1 MKEVYRLA
9 AYNAAMLIE
18 RIDHVQVAVPSLEAA
33 AEPFARLGLTLTPPT
48 RHRGAGT
55 ANTVF
60 FAGEG
65 AAEFYVELLGVADE
79 EEAAASASGQRVL
92 RQLAAGGGLRRVLFA
107 VRDMGETVADL
118 AAKGV
123 AIAPYEVLADDGR
136 KISVAASLPDDG
148 PGFEAALVEYPEGLA
163 ERRERHARAGLFDH
177 AFPLKRLDHL
187 AAITHD
193 LEGATRWWADVL
205 GVEVAGE
212 IVTPGVIIRQL
223 RTGDAILEL
232 LAPPSPSSPI
242 ASRTAGL
249 ASVVAFEVDDLDDAV
264 ALARDRGFNPSAPEA
279 GVIPGT
285 RRATI
290 SAAEL
295 AGLSLQ
301 LLAYV

>member
-33 AEPFARLGLTLTPPT
+33 VEPFQRLGLALTPLT
-48 RHRGAGT
+48 RHRGTGT

-65 AAEFYVELLGVADE
+65 AAEFYAELLGVADE
-79 EEAAASASGQRVL
+79 QEAAASASGQRVM
-92 RQLAAGGGLRRVLFA
+92 RQLAGGGGLRRVLFA
-107 VRDMGETVADL
+107 VRDMGEAVEGLT
-118 AAKGV
+118 AKSV
-123 AIAPYEVLADDGR
+123 AISPYDVFADDGR
-136 KISVAASLPDDG
+136 KISVAAALPDDG
-148 PGFEAALVEYPEGLA
+148 PGFEAALVEYPEALLA
-163 ERRERHARAGLFDH
+163 RRERHARAGLFGH

-193 LEGATRWWADVL
+193 LEGATRWWA
-205 GVEVAGE
+205 EVMGAAVVGE

-223 RTGDAILEL
+223 RIGDAILEL
-232 LAPPSPSSPI
+232 LAAPSPSSPI
-242 ASRTAGL
+242 ASRPAGL
-249 ASVVAFEVDDLDDAV
+249 ASLVAFEVDDLDDAV

-290 SAAEL
+290 PAAEL